1 MTMAESGGDDRHV
14 DSVSPGKGKRET
26 GGISLGR
33 VTTLLVGSRAGGYA
47 LALVNSVVLARALG
61 PDGLGVYAYA
71 MGIAALFGL
80 LPNLGISTIVTR
92 NLARDPTGGAG
103 LVRAALRAQVL
114 LAGGVIV
121 LIPLFAA
128 ALPGQPTPLGYI
140 LLAAAQLGMGALS
153 WPYLAILA
161 GHARYDRVALIEI
174 LAGAV
179 GTLSVLL
186 AVALRGDVVA
196 FLWAHVAA
204 AALSVVIS
212 RQFARPFLPVG
223 GHTAVPLRDL
233 IRQAAPF
240 GASAVVQ
247 GLYTRQDIVLLG
259 QLGAAAEL
267 GLYSAAYKP
276 VNLAVSF
283 GSTVAGTL
291 FPLMAQRGQRDVPIA
306 FSRAMRGLGAAAPAM
321 ALAVTGL
328 AAPVLRGLFGGPYA
342 AAAVILMVLI
352 WSATANWLY
361 TPLGI
366 ALQARGHERSWL
378 VCLIVGAVVNG
389 MVNLWAIPRWGG
401 LGAAVATLVSETALL
416 ALGAYLTWRKL
427 AILPTARPVLT
438 GLGATCAGALA
449 LVALSDLGAL
459 VATGAALFVY
469 GGLLISGRVITRDDL
484 TIVMD
489 WIRQATRGEASA

>member
-1 MTMAESGGDDRHV
+1 MTLAASGGDDRHV
-14 DSVSPGKGKRET
+14 DSVSPGQGTRET

-33 VTTLLVGSRAGGYA
+33 VTILLMGSRAGGYA
-47 LALVNSVVLARALG
+47 LALLNSVVLARALG
-61 PDGLGVYAYA
+61 PDNLGVYAYA

-92 NLARDPTGGAG
+92 NVARDPTGGVG

-140 LLAAAQLGMGALS
+140 LLAAAQLGMGTLS

-223 GHTAVPLRDL
+223 GQTAVPLRDL

-240 GASAVVQ
+240 GASAAVQ

-259 QLGAAAEL
+259 QLGAAPEL

-328 AAPVLRGLFGGPYA
+328 AAPVLRGLFGGPYV

-352 WSATANWLY
+352 WSAAANWLY

-378 VCLIVGAVVNG
+378 ACLIVGAAVNG

-401 LGAAVATLVSETALL
+401 LGAAAATLVSEAALL

-427 AILPTARPVLT
+427 AILPPVRPVLT

-469 GGLLISGRVITRDDL
+469 GGLLIAGRVITRDDL
-484 TIVMD
+484 TTMMD

>member
-1 MTMAESGGDDRHV
+1 MDESGGEGDDRDA
-14 DSVSPGKGKRET
+14 DSVSPGLGT

-47 LALVNSVVLARALG
+47 LALLNSVVLARALG

-92 NLARDPTGGAG
+92 NLAQDRTGGAG
-103 LVRAALRAQVL
+103 LVRAALRAQVV
-114 LAGGVIV
+114 LAGGVIL

-128 ALPGQPTPLGYI
+128 ALPSQPTPLGYVF
-140 LLAAAQLGMGALS
+140 LAGAQLGMGTLS

-161 GHARYDRVALIEI
+161 GRARYDRVALIEI
-174 LAGAV
+174 LAGIV
-179 GTLSVLL
+179 GTLTVLL

-196 FLWAHVAA
+196 FLWAHVTA

-212 RQFARPFLPVG
+212 RQLARPFLPVA
-223 GHTAVPLRDL
+223 GHTAVPFRDL
-233 IRQAAPF
+233 LRQAAPF

-247 GLYTRQDIVLLG
+247 GVYTRQDIVLLG
-259 QLGAAAEL
+259 QLGAAAEV

-283 GSTVAGTL
+283 GSTVAGPL

-306 FSRAMRGLGAAAPAM
+306 FARAMRGLGAGAPAV

-328 AAPVLRGLFGGPYA
+328 AALVLRGLFGGPYA
-342 AAAVILMVLI
+342 AASVILMVLI

-361 TPLGI
+361 APLGI
-366 ALQARGHERSWL
+366 ALQARGHERAWM

-389 MVNLWAIPRWGG
+389 MINLWAIPRWGG
-401 LGAAVATLVSETALL
+401 LGAATATLVSESTLL
-416 ALGAYLTWRKL
+416 VLGVYLAWRKL
-427 AILPTARPVLT
+427 AIRPTARPVLT

-449 LVALSDLGAL
+449 LVVFSRLGDL

-469 GGLLISGRVITRDDL
+469 AGLLVSGRVITRADL

-489 WIRQATRGEASA
+489 WIRQATQREESA